1 MIRFF
6 NKMDKLLMP
15 INISANTSNEER
27 FPFISFQLIGQF
39 TDLYNT
45 DYKLW
50 KCLVDFES
58 EKLRNKTF
66 WSMNKL
72 THYNFRHSPMK
83 RGTIGSIGQ

>member
-1 MIRFF
+1 MEKFWKKL
-6 NKMDKLLMP
+6 NKVIIP
-15 INISANTSNEER
+15 INNFPIISNKDR

-72 THYNFRHSPMK
+72 TY
-83 RGTIGSIGQ
+83 